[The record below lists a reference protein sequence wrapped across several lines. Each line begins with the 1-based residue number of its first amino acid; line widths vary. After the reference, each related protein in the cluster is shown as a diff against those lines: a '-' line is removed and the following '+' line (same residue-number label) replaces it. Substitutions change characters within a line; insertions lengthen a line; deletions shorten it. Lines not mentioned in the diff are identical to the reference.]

1 MSYMHRISTSEL
13 ATALTVPMTSDASLR
28 VVVGTAPINLAED
41 PAAAVNVPIL
51 ANSYKEA
58 VSQLGYSDDYD
69 SYNLCEMMYYSF
81 QVYSVAPIIF
91 INVLDPTKHKKSYTN
106 ASLAVAKSAA
116 TIEESGL
123 MLDTLVVKASSK
135 TLAKDTDYVAAFND
149 DGYVEITLL
158 ASGAGASATT
168 LDVSADQLD
177 PSKVTKKDIIG
188 GYDSTTGKDTGI
200 EAIRSVYPKLGMV
213 PGLLLAPGWT
223 TDAEVAAALTAKTE
237 DLNGLFTCEAVIDMD
252 TTTVKKYTDLKAAK
266 ESMGVQNKHA
276 IMLWPK
282 IKFGSKIYN
291 YSTVWATMTA
301 QCDGDH
307 GDVPYKSPSNETLS
321 ASAAVLADGT
331 EVLLDIPQA
340 EVVNSYGIVTAMN
353 DNGWKSYGNNTS
365 IYPSSTDPKDR
376 WIACRRMMSWYRN
389 HFILTFKQKVDEPA
403 SYRLVESVVDSE
415 NIYLNSLKAS
425 GAIAGGSIAFNE
437 SDNPVTEIMNGHI
450 KFTTKVGFWPPAE
463 WIEDEITFDPNL
475 VTAALGGE

>member
-28 VVVGTAPINLAED
+28 VVVGTAPVNLAED

-58 VSQLGYSDDYD
+58 VSQLGYSDDYENY
-69 SYNLCEMMYYSF
+69 SLCEMMYYSF
-81 QVYSVAPIIF
+81 KVYSVAPIIF
-91 INVLDPTKHKKSYTN
+91 INVLDPAKHKKSYTN
-106 ASLAVAKSAA
+106 TSVPVVKSAA
-116 TIEESGL
+116 TIEESGI

-135 TLAKDTDYVAAFND
+135 TLTKNTDYVAAFND

-213 PGLLLAPGWT
+213 PGLLLAPNWS

-266 ESMGVQNKHA
+266 ESVGVQNKHA

-307 GDVPYKSPSNETLS
+307 GDVPYKSPSNETLY
-321 ASAAVLADGT
+321 AAAAVLADGT

-437 SDNPVTEIMNGHI
+437 EDNPVTEIMNGHI
-450 KFTTKVGFWPPAE
+450 TFTTTVGFWPPAE

-475 VTAALGGE
+475 VSAALGGE